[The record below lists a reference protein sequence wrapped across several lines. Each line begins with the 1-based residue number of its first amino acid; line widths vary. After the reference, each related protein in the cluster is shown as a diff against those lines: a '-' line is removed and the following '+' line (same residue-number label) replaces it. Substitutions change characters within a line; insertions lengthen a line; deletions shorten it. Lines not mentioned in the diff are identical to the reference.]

1 MLINLSKFLSSED
14 FLFKFEDKFIIDDE
28 DFLEKTHL
36 NKTILFNGDF
46 FKVEDYILLTGIVKY
61 SYQETCARCL
71 TEFENTSET
80 KFEAVVGKS
89 QKNNDNDDDE
99 SDEIK
104 LVIEDGCVNLN
115 ETIKQMIYLSMPMK
129 AICSS
134 DCKGICP
141 NCGVN
146 LNVEKCKCENN
157 ITDPRFEKLKNLLKD

>member
-1 MLINLSKFLSSED
+1 MLINISKFLSSHD
-14 FLFKFEDKFIIDDE
+14 ILFKFEDKFIIDDE

-36 NKTILFNGDF
+36 NKTIFFNGEF
-46 FKVEDYILLTGIVKY
+46 FKVEDNILLTGIVKY
-61 SYQETCARCL
+61 SYQENCARCL
-71 TEFENTSET
+71 TEFENTSEA

-89 QKNNDNDDDE
+89 RENDDDE

-104 LVIEDGCVNLN
+104 LVMEDGCVNLD

-129 AICSS
+129 AICSK

-141 NCGVN
+141 KCGVN
-146 LNVEKCKCENN
+146 LNIEKCKCENN

>member
-1 MLINLSKFLSSED
+1 MLIKLSKFLSSD
-14 FLFKFEDKFIIDDE
+14 DYLFKFEDKFIIDDE
-28 DFLEKTHL
+28 EFLEKTHL
-36 NKTILFNGDF
+36 NKTIIFNGDF
-46 FKVEDYILLTGIVKY
+46 FKVEDSILLTGIVKY
-61 SYQETCARCL
+61 SYAETCARCL

-80 KFEAVVGKS
+80 KFEAVVGRS
-89 QKNNDNDDDE
+89 QEIEEDE

-104 LVIEDGCVNLN
+104 LVIEDGCVNLD

-129 AICSS
+129 AVCKA